1 MCAIYSG
8 PFCNFPQPRE
18 AHAFYAAS
26 IAYQYIVQS
35 LAFGSL
41 ASPIRRARITAYP
54 NLLRAG
60 RSSDEAE
67 AVRFSRSQIVTLK
80 R

>member
-1 MCAIYSG
+1 MCAIYSSAG
-8 PFCNFPQPRE
+8 ATSAPIC
-18 AHAFYAAS
+18 AS